1 MSAAPVPDV
10 AAALSTKDQDSFKH
24 FENIFSKFSSPDE
37 LEATREALKR
47 TGGLAGEDDMDD
59 EDDMDMDDDENES
72 IKKLSNRMK
81 KEASRLTVAQL
92 KQLVAR
98 PDGEF
103 DFFFIIFIFFLLRL
117 CS

>member
-1 MSAAPVPDV
+1 
-10 AAALSTKDQDSFKH
+10 
-24 FENIFSKFSSPDE
+24 
-37 LEATREALKR
+37 
-47 TGGLAGEDDMDD
+47 MDD